1 MKTSWQTKGAYLV
14 CRWSE
19 LEEGVRYNPSWIQGA
34 ARNVR
39 SRNAPPSLLDFARL
53 SPFGG
58 IEWYCF
64 GSPATPSQPHR
75 NALNLR

>member
-19 LEEGVRYNPSWIQGA
+19 LEEGVQYSAPWIQTT
-34 ARNVR
+34 
-39 SRNAPPSLLDFARL
+39 SRTVLGQSVPPLVLDFARL

-58 IEWYCF
+58 KEWYRF
-64 GSPATPSQPHR
+64 GSLVTPSYPAATR
-75 NALNLR
+75 